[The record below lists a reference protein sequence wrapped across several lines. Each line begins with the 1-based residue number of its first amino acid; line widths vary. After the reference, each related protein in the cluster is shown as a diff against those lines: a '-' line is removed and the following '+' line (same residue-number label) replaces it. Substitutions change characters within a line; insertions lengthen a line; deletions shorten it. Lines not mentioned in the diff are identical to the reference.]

1 MLKQNSQ
8 VACAED
14 EDGEYP
20 LDVPEGISISGDGNL
35 PAGLITPG
43 GPFSALIPS
52 MVPQEILLKLNTTS
66 EKSENSNELPDEYR

>member
-1 MLKQNSQ
+1 MQSSQ

-20 LDVPEGISISGDGNL
+20 LDVPEGISISGDGHL

-52 MVPQEILLKLNTTS
+52 MVPQEILLKLNNAKES
-66 EKSENSNELPDEYR
+66 EDPNEQPEYR